1 VVYSLW
7 FAVATGVKHRNLAL
21 GMGRAR
27 MLYILYT
34 NRTLFFYCRL
44 PIAYGSLV
52 FSIIDLDPVPVGVAK
67 IELFYPIHAVG
78 DRVLFAS
85 PVFEFHVILFE
96 VIHEIAHGSD
106 TEAEMRVFVVRDFGG
121 SAGNNMKMAKGA
133 DAEPGMA
140 AIMEG
145 LGNGIE
151 TDHLLI
157 KMGTYF

>member
-7 FAVATGVKHRNLAL
+7 FAVAAGAKHRSLSL

-27 MLYILYT
+27 MIYIVYT
-34 NRTLFFYCRL
+34 NRTLFFYYRL

-52 FSIIDLDPVPVGVAK
+52 FSVIDLDPVPVGVAK
-67 IELFYPIHAVG
+67 IELFYPINPVG
-78 DRVLFAS
+78 DRVLFAG
-85 PVFEFHVILFE
+85 PVFKFHVILFE
-96 VIHEIAHGSD
+96 VIHEIADGSH
-106 TEAEMRVFVVRDFGG
+106 TEAEMRVFVVRDLGG
-121 SAGNNMKMAKGA
+121 SAGNNMQMAKGA

-145 LGNGIE
+145 FGNGIE

-157 KMGTYF
+157 KMSAYF